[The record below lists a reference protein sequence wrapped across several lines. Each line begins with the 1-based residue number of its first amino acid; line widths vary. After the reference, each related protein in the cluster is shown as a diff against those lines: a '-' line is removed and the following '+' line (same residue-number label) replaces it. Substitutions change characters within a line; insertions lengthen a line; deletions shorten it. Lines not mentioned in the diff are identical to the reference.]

1 MRGNVHG
8 NRPCCLVLLVGGL
21 IGCGA
26 AETKPTAE
34 LGTSSATPTAPAL
47 ENPMADLVDRLHRD
61 LAAKNP
67 GYQRDKALFEPQE
80 GRLPAAE
87 LRGAGITDI
96 SPLQGVEFELV
107 GLAEN
112 PVADLT
118 PLKGMPL
125 SVLDLEGTQVADL
138 SPLGGMPLRSLW
150 LNRSPVADLTPLKN
164 APLLSELSVLGTKV
178 TDLSPLSGLPLESL
192 WLNETAVTDVT
203 PIFSCPLITL
213 TLHKTPVADIAG
225 LAKVQTLQRLHLG
238 ESAVSDLR
246 PLAGLR
252 LTRLIVT
259 PSRIKEGWD
268 VVRDMTSLR
277 ELDVELRESDPKW
290 TPEEFWKRF
299 DAGELR

>member
-1 MRGNVHG
+1 MRWVSGVE
-8 NRPCCLVLLVGGL
+8 RRWCLVPVILGL

-26 AETKPTAE
+26 AETKPMAE

-47 ENPMADLVDRLHRD
+47 DNPMADLVDRLHRD
-61 LAAKNP
+61 LATKNP
-67 GYQRDKALFEPQE
+67 GYQRDKAIFEPQE

-87 LRGAGITDI
+87 LRGAGITDL
-96 SPLQGVEFELV
+96 SPLQVGEFELI

-112 PVADLT
+112 PIADLA
-118 PLKGMPL
+118 PLKGMAL

-138 SPLGGMPLRSLW
+138 SPLAGMPLRSLW
-150 LNRSPVADLTPLKN
+150 LNRAPVADLTPLKN
-164 APLLSELSVLGTKV
+164 APLLSELSLLGTKV
-178 TDLSPLSGLPLESL
+178 TDLTPLSGLPLESL
-192 WLNETAVTDVT
+192 WLNETPVTDVT
-203 PIFSCPLITL
+203 PITSCPLVTL
-213 TLHKTPVADIAG
+213 TLHKTPVTDISG

-238 ESAVSDLR
+238 ESGVTDLR

-259 PSRIKEGWD
+259 PSRIQEGWD
-268 VVRDMTSLR
+268 VVRGMTSLR